1 MVSILK
7 PVRPLLPGE
16 PTTTPRPPIWPN
28 PSRPVTLPKF

>member
-7 PVRPLLPGE
+7 PARPLLPGE
-16 PTTTPRPPIWPN
+16 ATPPSPPIWPN